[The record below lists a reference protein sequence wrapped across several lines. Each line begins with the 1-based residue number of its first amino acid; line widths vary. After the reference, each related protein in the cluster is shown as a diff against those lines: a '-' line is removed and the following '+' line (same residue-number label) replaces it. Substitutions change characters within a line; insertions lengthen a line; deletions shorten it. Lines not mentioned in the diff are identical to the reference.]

1 MVNVWNKGFLTKGLL
16 LIFLRRCISFS
27 WMKKMFFYRQNFATI
42 NKIANIREI
51 HQHPD
56 RCKKIRMQ
64 FFLHFYS
71 ILKKIRAR
79 EKPAMVWE
87 EALILNSCCL
97 PTNCSVLLL
106 ERQETRDDETSLGGK
121 KKSNAWCDGRKT
133 EKRKLFQMEE
143 KVGQRWSRFSDVIGV
158 MTNVF
163 LWHQNKG

>member
-27 WMKKMFFYRQNFATI
+27 WMKKMFFYRQNFATK

-64 FFLHFYS
+64 LFLHFYS

-79 EKPAMVWE
+79 EKPEMVWE

-106 ERQETRDDETSLGGK
+106 ERQETRDDETSLG
-121 KKSNAWCDGRKT
+121 
-133 EKRKLFQMEE
+133 EKRKAVL
-143 KVGQRWSRFSDVIGV
+143 GFSIGGNLV
-158 MTNVF
+158 PGIIDLVTASSYITHEIFHEIFKDFAPVPG
-163 LWHQNKG
+163 LKI